1 VSDTPRIEV
10 TVAAPIETV
19 WSVLR
24 EPELIARWH
33 GWECEEL
40 TEEIRT
46 IYLNGATADHDTYT
60 LTLADGDLFT
70 LHEVP
75 GGVLV
80 RITRSPRDP
89 ESDWAVYYDDI
100 NEGWWTFLQ
109 QLRFAAERHGMAERR
124 TLFLEG
130 RLVEAEPVVD
140 TAGVGDAALLPA
152 GSAYA
157 ATAAPGDALA
167 GSVWARGERQ
177 LVLTVDGWGD
187 GLLVLAEQ
195 LVNPHRP
202 DGGAM
207 VLLTTYGQ
215 SEEIFAELAARWTAW
230 WEKHTVKTDP
240 LP

>member
-1 VSDTPRIEV
+1 MSETPRIEV

-24 EPELIARWH
+24 DPELIARWH
-33 GWECEEL
+33 GWEDDGL
-40 TEEIRT
+40 AEEIRI
-46 IYLNGATADHDTYT
+46 IYLNGATADPGSYT
-60 LTLADGDLFT
+60 LVLSDGDRFT

-75 GGVLV
+75 AGVLV
-80 RITRSPRDP
+80 RITRAPRNP
-89 ESDWAVYYDDI
+89 ESEWAMYYDDI

-124 TLFLEG
+124 TLYLEG
-130 RLVEAEPVVD
+130 RPTEPQPVAAVAGLGAEA
-140 TAGVGDAALLPA
+140 ALPA
-152 GSAYA
+152 GTAYT
-157 ATAAPGDALA
+157 ATAPTGDPLA
-167 GSVWARGERQ
+167 GTVWARAERQ

-195 LVNPHRP
+195 PVTAHRP
-202 DGGAM
+202 HGGAM

-215 SEEIFAELAARWTAW
+215 DAATFAELTARWTAW
-230 WEKHTVKTDP
+230 WDKHVERTDP